1 MKNKLLKSTI
11 ILIIGGFITKLFSM
25 LIKITIARIVT
36 PETIG
41 VYMLVMPTFSLLIN
55 LSQFGLPLALSK
67 LISENTR
74 SSKKLIFSNM
84 PILLIINIILITITI
99 ILAPTISIK
108 LLHNKNTYISLLSMT
123 LVIPFTT
130 ISSICRSYFFGKE
143 RMLPHVISNI
153 TEDLIRFI
161 ILLLILPKIVEYKI
175 KYIVAFLILV
185 NVLSELTSTIVLL
198 FFLPKN
204 ASIKKED
211 LKPNK
216 QYLKD
221 SLKISIPNTTSRLIG
236 SISYFLEP
244 IILTTFLLKNNYSN
258 TYITHQY
265 GIISGYV
272 IPILLL
278 PSFFTLAISQA
289 LLPVISKEYARK
301 NYKYV
306 FNKIKFTTTLIIIV
320 AAIITISIFI
330 YSPTLLKI
338 IYKTNEGI
346 NYLRILTPIF
356 ILQYIQS
363 PLSFTLDA
371 IGQSKTNLK
380 ASIISVL
387 IRVISLFIL
396 SNLKIGIYSLLI
408 SLILNILGTTTYLLV
423 KIYNHFK
430 KLSY

>member
-84 PILLIINIILITITI
+84 PILLFINIILITITI

-244 IILTTFLLKNNYSN
+244 IILTTFLLRNNYSN

-338 IYKTNEGI
+338 IYKTSEGI

-423 KIYNHFK
+423 KIYKHFK

>member
-338 IYKTNEGI
+338 IYKTSEGI

-423 KIYNHFK
+423 KIYKHFK

>member
-221 SLKISIPNTTSRLIG
+221 SLKISIPNTTSRLTG

-338 IYKTNEGI
+338 IYKTSEGI

-423 KIYNHFK
+423 KIYKHFK